1 MLTMNYNAMLR
12 RNRQRKTNYRKR
24 EALLI
29 SRSSFIT
36 VRISN
41 QNVICQV
48 LKPSSLGDIVI
59 CSVHSRELRKYG
71 WKGSMNNL
79 PACYIIGFLLGKKSI
94 EKGTNHA
101 ILYTGK
107 HAFTSRIAAALKGLI
122 DAGLDVPVSKD
133 ILPTEERIRGG
144 HIAEYAK
151 ILKEDQEKYN
161 TRFSSLL
168 KDGLQPQ
175 DYPSHFEAT
184 LNRISNNL
192 IQNI

>member
-1 MLTMNYNAMLR
+1 
-12 RNRQRKTNYRKR
+12 
-24 EALLI
+24 
-29 SRSSFIT
+29 
-36 VRISN
+36 
-41 QNVICQV
+41 
-48 LKPSSLGDIVI
+48 
-59 CSVHSRELRKYG
+59 
-71 WKGSMNNL
+71 MNNL

-94 EKGTNHA
+94 EKGTDHA
-101 ILYTGK
+101 ILYAGK
-107 HAFTSRIAAALKGLI
+107 HAFTSRIATALKGLI
-122 DAGLDVPVSKD
+122 DAGVDIPVSKD